1 MQSAGVNQ
9 EEMPN
14 KISLAW
20 INVKGF
26 YLLLNLIAFISLF
39 LSTLMHI
46 YDVETKIAAFNKL
59 HIVKALK

>member
-26 YLLLNLIAFISLF
+26 FLLLNLIAFISLF